1 MTRGNDSGPRRD
13 TQFDPSKR
21 DYHNLPSAT
30 NRQWGEGSQG
40 SEAHSYGYEGQG
52 GWGDFTHA
60 DSTQGGYGED
70 QGRFAQSGHGRG
82 GSDYADTG
90 RTSAGAG
97 YRGRGPR
104 NYTRSDDRIV
114 DDLIDRMTEHHEL
127 DATQIL
133 VMVEG
138 GVVTLTGEVPERRMK
153 HLAED
158 IADEVSGV
166 RDIENRIRV
175 DNGMSSFGPPG
186 QAVRSGENQIGS
198 AFSSSGRIRDPLAEE
213 SVRVGRAGTESES
226 PERHQAN
233 VDAGPP
239 GGRGK
244 DETRRSGK

>member
-1 MTRGNDSGPRRD
+1 MTRGKDSGTRRD
-13 TQFDPSKR
+13 PHFDPSQR
-21 DYHNLPSAT
+21 DYRNLPSAT
-30 NRQWGEGSQG
+30 NRQWGDASKG

-52 GWGDFTHA
+52 GWGDF
-60 DSTQGGYGED
+60 TQGGYGED

-82 GSDYADTG
+82 GSDYAEAG
-90 RTSAGAG
+90 RTSSGPS

-158 IADEVSGV
+158 IADEVTGV

-186 QAVRSGENQIGS
+186 QAVRSGDNQVGS

-213 SVRVGRAGTESES
+213 SVRVGRAGTESEA

-233 VDAGPP
+233 VDAGPS

-244 DETRRSGK
+244 GESWRSGK